1 MVEKIP
7 EYQPPMCAAFP
18 AGVIPESPQPS
29 AVEKS
34 IDKLTGVVADVDMNV
49 NDLLHETAQQTDA
62 IDLLTRKTQLL
73 LWLCI
78 ASIWTNAALILAA
91 VLLK

>member
-18 AGVIPESPQPS
+18 AGVTPEAPQPN
-29 AVEKS
+29 AAEKP

-49 NDLLHETAQQTDA
+49 NDLLHEAAQQTDA
-62 IDLLTRKTQLL
+62 IDLLTRKTQML
-73 LWLCI
+73 LWACI
-78 ASIWTNAALILAA
+78 ASIWTSAAIILAA
-91 VLLK
+91 VLFK